1 MSTVKR
7 EAADPEVGFD
17 SHGLCILYKRNNNF
31 GRYWLAAG
39 ICILWQGYERGM
51 PVPLVA
57 NLVPV
62 YEELM

>member
-1 MSTVKR
+1 
-7 EAADPEVGFD
+7 
-17 SHGLCILYKRNNNF
+17 LCILYKRNNNF